1 MNLGIVSYALQYAG
15 YAAELGIIF
24 YALRRG
30 HAKRLWGI
38 LVYAGAML
46 ATDMARSY
54 VLSRYGLSSRQFAT
68 FYYVSDALLVLG
80 AFLLVCLLFRAA
92 CEGHPSL
99 WHSLRFFLAT
109 VLVLVL
115 GVSLLSLSENYA
127 KLFPNFIVEFQQN
140 LYFTCLV
147 LNTLLYILMVRIES
161 ADEQLSLVVVGLGL
175 QFAAPAANFA
185 LMYLTGVSSYAE
197 SLFAYLSPLCT
208 LGMLLVWLYAVV
220 RVPATVPE
228 SISADGLQGAAR
240 LEASQA
246 LESRP

>member
-30 HAKRLWGI
+30 HARRLWAVI
-38 LVYAGAML
+38 AYVTAML
-46 ATDMARSY
+46 ATDLARSY
-54 VLSRYGLSSRQFAT
+54 VLFHYGLSSRQFAT
-68 FYYVSDALLVLG
+68 FYYVSDALLVIG

-92 CEGHPSL
+92 CEDHPNL

-127 KLFPNFIVEFQQN
+127 KLFPTFIVEFQQN

-147 LNTLLYILMVRIES
+147 LNTLLYILMTRIES

-208 LGMLLVWLYAVV
+208 LGMLLIWLYAVA
-220 RVPATVPE
+220 RVPARAPE
-228 SISADGLQGAAR
+228 SIQADSLRRATRLAAS
-240 LEASQA
+240 EV